1 MGFISSILCCS
12 SDSSQATSK
21 WDNRQL
27 NPRSQQLQGQKEV
40 SNKVN
45 LYSTKGMSTS
55 TNSNSNTIAA
65 SNYNHQRQ
73 GQRSRP
79 QPNNSASS
87 GRFTRQS
94 SPKNSTDKQ
103 EPQRMETRSKKRDS
117 GINHNDGT
125 SFSSVNSTPKTN
137 EKLDRAERSSMRSK
151 DEIRE
156 KEEDTQAGREENEKV
171 QELQNHNSGPDDVE
185 KQGVYVYAG
194 DTDTSTG
201 GSSYDHHSQLPKSTT
216 TTTTTTTTN
225 PNQLSQTPDLQ
236 ETTTTVQEGENVSS
250 SADDTDVPLNQS
262 KSHQE
267 EVDPDM
273 DVDVSPPYED
283 DEEFV
288 DLTELQLGQYHA
300 AGYNTLL
307 PPQSKH
313 LSGKTCLVLDLDET
327 LVHSSFKYLKGADFV
342 LPVDIDD
349 QIHNVYVMKRPGVDE
364 FLKKV
369 GSLFEVVI
377 FTASVAR
384 YGDPLLDILDKH
396 NSVHHILFREA
407 CYNYEGNYI
416 KNLSQIGR
424 PLSEIIIL
432 DNSPAS
438 YIFHPQHAIPISSW
452 FSDTHDNELLDIIP
466 LLEDLSEQSV
476 PDVGKVLD
484 ITI

>member
-12 SDSSQATSK
+12 SDSSQANSK
-21 WDNRQL
+21 WDNRQV
-27 NPRSQQLQGQKEV
+27 NSRSQQKQGQKKSSDKTE
-40 SNKVN
+40 
-45 LYSTKGMSTS
+45 LYSTTGMGTTS
-55 TNSNSNTIAA
+55 TNLGYNATSESNHKKSPLPRQEA
-65 SNYNHQRQ
+65 S
-73 GQRSRP
+73 P
-79 QPNNSASS
+79 AQPPDRNSKQTFSDNLAGDEKLQKTETLLRERDGGIKGSS
-87 GRFTRQS
+87 L
-94 SPKNSTDKQ
+94 
-103 EPQRMETRSKKRDS
+103 
-117 GINHNDGT
+117 
-125 SFSSVNSTPKTN
+125 NSTPRSS
-137 EKLDRAERSSMRSK
+137 EKL
-151 DEIRE
+151 
-156 KEEDTQAGREENEKV
+156 GREAISNIGSENEAKENEKV
-171 QELQNHNSGPDDVE
+171 EKLRSQDYDGGAGEVE
-185 KQGVYVYAG
+185 KQGIYVYTG

-201 GSSYDHHSQLPKSTT
+201 GSSSDHHSHLPQSTVTTNTTNNSNQLPRS
-216 TTTTTTTTN
+216 
-225 PNQLSQTPDLQ
+225 PDLP
-236 ETTTTVQEGENVSS
+236 ETAATVQEGEDVSGS
-250 SADDTDVPLNQS
+250 GADTDVALYPNN
-262 KSHQE
+262 SHQE
-267 EVDPDM
+267 ETDPDM
-273 DVDVSPPYED
+273 GIDAGPPYD
-283 DEEFV
+283 DEGIDEEYV

-300 AGYNTLL
+300 PGFNTLL
-307 PPQSKH
+307 SPRPKY
-313 LSGKTCLVLDLDET
+313 LSGKKCLVLDLDET

-369 GSLFEVVI
+369 GSLFEVVV

-384 YGDPLLDILDKH
+384 YGDPLLDILDKY
-396 NSVHHILFREA
+396 NSVHHRLFREA

-466 LLEDLSEQSV
+466 LLEDLSEQFV